1 MPEMLPCPLL
11 LNRYN
16 NPAFK
21 ITEDSDESHHD
32 EDAEEDNYLDPERDY
47 ELINSLR
54 QCIMKKDE
62 DEISVVIE
70 DFQFQQQSH

>member
-1 MPEMLPCPLL
+1 MLPCPLL

-21 ITEDSDESHHD
+21 ITEDSDESHQD

-70 DFQFQQQSH
+70 DFQLFQHQQSQH

>member
-1 MPEMLPCPLL
+1 MLPCPLL

-21 ITEDSDESHHD
+21 ITEDSDESHQD

-47 ELINSLR
+47 DLNNYPLQR
-54 QCIMKKDE
+54 LNY
-62 DEISVVIE
+62 DEIC
-70 DFQFQQQSH
+70 QNPQ